1 MRKDQAS
8 VIGAESGF
16 SEQDTVRRRLPVPG
30 RLKVKERQAQTAI
43 RGDARTTVST
53 ITLVV

>member
-1 MRKDQAS
+1 VRKDQAS